1 MLEKFLRV
9 IDIIS
14 FTMFLVLMASVNDN
28 SDLKVVAILLIF
40 PAVWIVARN
49 CIWYREDD

>member
-1 MLEKFLRV
+1 MIEKILKV
-9 IDIIS
+9 MDAISII
-14 FTMFLVLMASVNDN
+14 MFFVLMASANDYSN
-28 SDLKVVAILLIF
+28 LKVVVILLIF